1 MTEKVDKQKP
11 QVRPAVYTN
20 TVEATPWS
28 IKLDTA
34 DPDIYNQKQS
44 EIDKEFIAKNYKQS
58 GESGLTDNLDS
69 TLDNFGFIVKDLLAG
84 DPKALERPEITCLNF
99 DAIKAALQWLNEQNE
114 FDNTMKADL
123 FSNAWRLNF
132 KCRPPT
138 PEEFLTEKYIGP
150 MAESLRPSLRD
161 TFCEAFDPLKPYRT
175 IVLTPHIGWGKAQ
188 PYSSKI
194 AVDEE
199 SVIDFTFDDG
209 QVLTFNEEDCTFK
222 NFENKKYKITKRKRL
237 VYKSIGEIKIG
248 DQVISPG
255 DNKLHPKVISIQ
267 EQGISDVYKITLN
280 SGKSFRTHKDHLT
293 TVCFR
298 QKNGKPVWDT
308 LRTEWMMN
316 NLDKYHFVVLS
327 NYDELK
333 WPDIVSSMLEHEN
346 EPDDEIIPL
355 EIEGDFIISI
365 EKVGKENCRCIT
377 LSNPE
382 GLYFTDN
389 GIITH
394 NSTWSV
400 LANLFVSTHFAMMW
414 HPYKYFNLAVST
426 MFTQVLGAWN
436 LKKASELLMEPFM
449 QILEASPYFKRVRTH
464 TDLLDANGADLV
476 DSLHYTTSAPTSVLQ
491 FQNGVNYKI
500 INGPGAILGQ
510 TIIMGVISELTT
522 FVDEGW
528 SEEKILKFFT
538 KLRKRID
545 SRMNGNYYGRF
556 ILDSQP
562 NTLESCIDA
571 WIWSDDTRK
580 NSENYIV
587 SGSRWKFMPEEF
599 TAAWETPRTDWK
611 DPINLKK
618 DFVNSFPIF
627 KGGNGVVPQ
636 VIESPAQLEQFDQ
649 HDVIWA
655 PTLQVTSQGIK
666 NYKEAALESPIEF
679 LRDWAGIPSGAADRL
694 FYDPNVVEDIF
705 DNSLK
710 NCFGGLDV
718 PASEEP
724 EHLIWNK
731 VKDKFFNKI
740 MDKYYFYY
748 EPQIPRVASVD
759 LAITGD
765 VASISV
771 SHVERS
777 KDKKDSEGNPAKI
790 YVTDFSIPVVPK
802 NSIINMDAFKFFL
815 IDLRQLGNM
824 NIKYVSFDGFQSR
837 SIMQSLQ
844 RHGFDVSLLS
854 VDKETTPYQN
864 MIDYAFH
871 RRWVCGKSIMMKNN
885 LLSLETTT
893 RKQTGSKKIDHKK
906 GENLYADDFCPI
918 NGLYNDMAW
927 QHSQVGYYA
936 KDLADTVCANI
947 ALIDEHD
954 NEFLPIKVWEPMKA
968 TERTYEA
975 VKANNNALL
984 EKLGLRI

>member
-1 MTEKVDKQKP
+1 MTEKADKQKP
-11 QVRPAVYTN
+11 QVRSAVYTN

-175 IVLTPHIGWGKAQ
+175 IVLTPHIGWGK
-188 PYSSKI
+188 
-194 AVDEE
+194 
-199 SVIDFTFDDG
+199 
-209 QVLTFNEEDCTFK
+209 
-222 NFENKKYKITKRKRL
+222 
-237 VYKSIGEIKIG
+237 
-248 DQVISPG
+248 
-255 DNKLHPKVISIQ
+255 
-267 EQGISDVYKITLN
+267 
-280 SGKSFRTHKDHLT
+280 
-293 TVCFR
+293 
-298 QKNGKPVWDT
+298 
-308 LRTEWMMN
+308 
-316 NLDKYHFVVLS
+316 
-327 NYDELK
+327 
-333 WPDIVSSMLEHEN
+333 
-346 EPDDEIIPL
+346 
-355 EIEGDFIISI
+355 
-365 EKVGKENCRCIT
+365 
-377 LSNPE
+377 
-382 GLYFTDN
+382 
-389 GIITH
+389 
-394 NSTWSV
+394 STWSV

-984 EKLGLRI
+984 EKLGLRT